1 MVFQDMGMELRDRLL
16 KWLAVLP
23 VSRVSQV
30 TFWLLLIL
38 CCQQLATLTWQ
49 LVPLRSAPLLP
60 LRPQSGANPQTAGD
74 ALDVRSLIQLALFG
88 KADVAPKKSDEV
100 STSENSSAVKQDAP
114 RTRLNLTLTGVLA
127 STVPSRSIAVIIYA
141 GQEASYGIGDTI
153 TGTPA
158 KLRDILPDRVILSN
172 QGQDETLM
180 LDGEEFKAAGR
191 EGAAVRATAPAGKTS
206 MSQLRDDLVKNPGKL
221 LDYITISPV
230 MQDGKLQGYRINPG
244 KDVAFF
250 HRMGLQSNDLA
261 VSINGNDLRDNAQAM
276 QIMNQL
282 SSMTEMNLTVER
294 NGQSQDVYIKLTE

>member
-60 LRPQSGANPQTAGD
+60 LRSQAGGNPQAAD
-74 ALDVRSLIQLALFG
+74 NSLDVRSLLQLALFG
-88 KADVAPKKSDEV
+88 KAEVVPKKSDEV
-100 STSENSSAVKQDAP
+100 SPSENSSAVKQDAP

-127 STVPSRSIAVIIYA
+127 STVPSRSIAVIINA

-180 LDGEEFKAAGR
+180 LDGETYKATSG
-191 EGAAVRATAPAGKTS
+191 GPAASNPAPASGADLHA
-206 MSQLRDDLVKNPGKL
+206 LRDDLVKDPGKL
-221 LDYITISPV
+221 LDYVNISPV
-230 MQDGKLQGYRINPG
+230 MNGDKLAGYRVNPG
-244 KDVAFF
+244 KDPGFF
-250 HRMGLQSNDLA
+250 SRLGLQANDLA
-261 VSINGNDLRDNAQAM
+261 ISINGYDLRDSGQAM

-282 SSMTEMNLTVER
+282 TNMTEMTLTLER
-294 NGQSQDVYIKLTE
+294 NGQQQDVYINLAQ

>member
-1 MVFQDMGMELRDRLL
+1 MEPRDRLV
-16 KWLAVLP
+16 KWLAGLP
-23 VSRVSQV
+23 ISRLSQGA
-30 TFWLLLIL
+30 FGILLIL

-49 LVPLRSAPLLP
+49 LLPAAKGPAQPLI
-60 LRPQSGANPQTAGD
+60 RPTLTGSGAPPAANP
-74 ALDVRSLIQLALFG
+74 LDVRSLLQLALFG
-88 KADVAPKKSDEV
+88 KAEAPAAKRPVAGSSDRQQ
-100 STSENSSAVKQDAP
+100 AMP

-127 STVPSRSIAVIIYA
+127 SNQADRSIAIIIN
-141 GQEASYGIGDTI
+141 GGEESSYGIGDLV
-153 TGTPA
+153 TGTQA
-158 KLRDILPDRVILSN
+158 RLRDILPDRVILDN

-180 LDGEEFKAAGR
+180 LDGEEFKAPGR
-191 EGAAVRATAPAGKTS
+191 EGSAARPAAPVGNTPL
-206 MSQLRDDLVKNPGKL
+206 SQLRDDLVKNPGKL

-230 MQDGKLQGYRINPG
+230 MRDGKLQGYRINPG

>member
-1 MVFQDMGMELRDRLL
+1 MVGSVTCLARESGDLL
-16 KWLAVLP
+16 AIVD
-23 VSRVSQV
+23 
-30 TFWLLLIL
+30 
-38 CCQQLATLTWQ
+38 
-49 LVPLRSAPLLP
+49 PLLSAVGDVD
-60 LRPQSGANPQTAGD
+60 LAAGAASFCTPVAVAIPGRGNPQAAD
-74 ALDVRSLIQLALFG
+74 NSLDVRSLLQLALFG
-88 KADVAPKKSDEV
+88 KAEVVPKKSDEV
-100 STSENSSAVKQDAP
+100 SPSENSSAVKQDAP

-127 STVPSRSIAVIIYA
+127 STVPSRSIAVIINA

-180 LDGEEFKAAGR
+180 LDGEEFKAPGR
-191 EGAAVRATAPAGKTS
+191 EGAATRPAAPSGQTS
-206 MSQLRDDLVKNPGKL
+206 ISQLRDDLVKNPGKL

-261 VSINGNDLRDNAQAM
+261 ISINGNDLRDNAQAM

>member
-1 MVFQDMGMELRDRLL
+1 MVGGVTCLARESGDLL
-16 KWLAVLP
+16 AIVD
-23 VSRVSQV
+23 
-30 TFWLLLIL
+30 
-38 CCQQLATLTWQ
+38 
-49 LVPLRSAPLLP
+49 PLLSAVGDVD
-60 LRPQSGANPQTAGD
+60 LAAGAASLCAPVAVAIQAGGNPQAAD
-74 ALDVRSLIQLALFG
+74 NSLDVRSLLQLALFG
-88 KADVAPKKSDEV
+88 KAEVVPKKSDEV
-100 STSENSSAVKQDAP
+100 SPSENSSAVKQDAP

-127 STVPSRSIAVIIYA
+127 STVPSRSIAVIINA

-180 LDGEEFKAAGR
+180 LDGEEFKAPGR
-191 EGAAVRATAPAGKTS
+191 EGAATRPAAPSGQTS
-206 MSQLRDDLVKNPGKL
+206 ISQLRDDLVKNPGKL

-261 VSINGNDLRDNAQAM
+261 ISINGNDLRDNAQAM